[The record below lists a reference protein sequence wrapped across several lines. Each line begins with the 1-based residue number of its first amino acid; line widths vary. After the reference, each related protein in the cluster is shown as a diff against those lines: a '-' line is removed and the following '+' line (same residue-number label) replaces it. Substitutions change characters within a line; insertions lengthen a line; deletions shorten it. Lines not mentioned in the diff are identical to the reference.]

1 MEDLNRVLGVVF
13 LPQYHEAASEWLL
26 TASVPE
32 RKGLKMLGAIYKH
45 KGQKKFRTVPST
57 ALQTRQTSTYEAE
70 FTSEVQSRPSTA
82 VLSYNRFSTLPCSQ
96 ILTPVTVRF
105 VESWLLLRDAEG
117 TVSVLLDTLRAI
129 FAYFTSSKRPT
140 TESKRQY
147 VWNDL
152 NTLPKAH
159 RLDHLTNKS
168 QVSRS
173 ASAGRPW
180 VAPRSAEPQDTSHRP
195 SAFTAED
202 LKKRK
207 EAQTKGSGQVA
218 TWIVG
223 PSDLLSNY
231 QNTYTTHFN
240 KYKGMPTGQHQPSV
254 SLGRMIPG
262 TAPLGK

>member
-1 MEDLNRVLGVVF
+1 MEDLNRVLGVVL
-13 LPQYHEAASEWLL
+13 LPQYYEAASEWLL

-32 RKGLKMLGAIYKH
+32 RKGVKMLGAIYKY
-45 KGQKKFRTVPST
+45 KGQKKFRTVPS
-57 ALQTRQTSTYEAE
+57 AAQQKGQVSTYEAE
-70 FTSEVQSRPSTA
+70 FAPEAQSRPSTA
-82 VLSYNRFSTLPCSQ
+82 VLSYNRFSHLPCSQ

-105 VESWLLLRDAEG
+105 VENWLLLRDAEG
-117 TVSVLLDTLRAI
+117 AVSIVLDVLRAI
-129 FAYFTSSKRPT
+129 LAYFTSSKRPT

-152 NTLPKAH
+152 NGLPKAH
-159 RLDHLTNKS
+159 RLDHLTNRS

-180 VAPRSAEPQDTSHRP
+180 VAPRSAEPPNTSIHS

-202 LKKRK
+202 LRKRR

-223 PSDLLSNY
+223 PNDLLSNY

-240 KYKGMPTGQHQPSV
+240 KYKGMSAGQQQPSI

-262 TAPLGK
+262 TAPLGQ